1 MLELVHP
8 KFEHLECKNEGEKNF
23 KIFRKR
29 VDKFFIEIDM

>member
-23 KIFRKR
+23 KIFREKN
-29 VDKFFIEIDM
+29 